1 MKFLVDAHLPLAI
14 CRILEA
20 AGHDAVHTRE
30 LPSGNGTP
38 DAEINRIS
46 TAQRRIVVSKDA
58 DFFYSHTLH
67 GQPWKLVMVR
77 TGNLSRA
84 TLAAIFARHL
94 PAIEAALAD
103 HTLIEL
109 DRHRVQAAPK
119 RRRRK

>member
-20 AGHDAVHTRE
+20 AGHDAVHTRD
-30 LPSGNGTP
+30 LPAGNGTT

-67 GQPWKLVMVR
+67 GQPWKLVLVR
-77 TGNLSRA
+77 TGNLDRA
-84 TLAAIFARHL
+84 ALAAIFERHL
-94 PAIEAALAD
+94 SAIEAALAD

-109 DRHRVQAAPK
+109 DRHRVQASPK